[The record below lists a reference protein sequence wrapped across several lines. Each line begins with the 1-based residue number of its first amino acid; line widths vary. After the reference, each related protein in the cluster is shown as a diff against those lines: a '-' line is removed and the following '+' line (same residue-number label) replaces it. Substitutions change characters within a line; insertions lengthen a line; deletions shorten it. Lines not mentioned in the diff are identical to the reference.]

1 LDAWDLRGANDK
13 RAHAARS
20 IDWAHFIGKAC
31 VDPNSDFPALANRVR
46 FVLVAPSHPGNIG
59 AAARA
64 VKAMGF
70 ARLVVVQPRVA
81 DFRNDAEAVALSVG
95 AVDILTATTDHADL
109 TAALAGVT
117 RAYAMTGYTR
127 EFGPPLIDLRSACV
141 EAGSHLRTEEY
152 GPQVAFVFGTER
164 SGLTNEEVAR
174 CHASC
179 AIPADPA
186 FASLNLAQAVQ
197 VVAYETRLALSA
209 APLTNRFESEP
220 PAGVEALEGM
230 YAHLEQALVEL
241 GYLDPDVP
249 RKLLSRVR
257 RLLARAHPTAS
268 EVDIL
273 RGICA
278 AIIKRKNERA
288 GSKSPARQRG

>member
-1 LDAWDLRGANDK
+1 
-13 RAHAARS
+13 
-20 IDWAHFIGKAC
+20 
-31 VDPNSDFPALANRVR
+31 VDPTFFDFAALARRVR

-70 ARLVVVQPRVA
+70 ARLAVVNPRVA
-81 DFRNDAEAVALSVG
+81 DFRHDPEAVALSVG
-95 AVDILTATTDHADL
+95 AVDVLMAATDHPEL
-109 TAALAGVT
+109 SAALAGVT
-117 RAYAMTGYTR
+117 CAYAMTGYTR
-127 EFGPPLIDLRSACV
+127 EFGPPLVDLRAACAESGVHLSAS
-141 EAGSHLRTEEY
+141 GSE
-152 GPQVAFVFGTER
+152 VAFVFGTER
-164 SGLTNEEVAR
+164 SGLTNEEVEC

-186 FASLNLAQAVQ
+186 HGSLNLAQAVQ
-197 VVAYETRLALSA
+197 VAAYEMRLALCADLPASRFATEPA
-209 APLTNRFESEP
+209 AS
-220 PAGVEALEGM
+220 VDALEGM
-230 YAHLEQALVEL
+230 YAHLGQALIAL

-249 RKLLSRVR
+249 RKLLSRLR

-278 AIIKRKNERA
+278 AIITRKGERA
-288 GSKSPARQRG
+288 GSRSGAQSPIRQRG

>member
-1 LDAWDLRGANDK
+1 M
-13 RAHAARS
+13 
-20 IDWAHFIGKAC
+20 
-31 VDPNSDFPALANRVR
+31 DPNPDFPALANRVR

-70 ARLVVVQPRVA
+70 ARLVVVQPRIA
-81 DFRNDAEAVALSVG
+81 DFRNDADAVALSVG
-95 AVDILTATTDHADL
+95 AVDILTAATDHADL
-109 TAALAGVT
+109 TAALAGVS

-127 EFGPPLIDLRSACV
+127 EFGPPLIDLRSACA
-141 EAGSHLRTEEY
+141 EAGLHLRAEEHA
-152 GPQVAFVFGTER
+152 PQVAFVFGTER

-174 CHASC
+174 CQASC

-197 VVAYETRLALSA
+197 VVAYEMRLALSA
-209 APLTNRFESEP
+209 APIASRFESEP

-230 YAHLEQALVEL
+230 YAHLEQALVAL
-241 GYLDPDVP
+241 GYLDPEVP

-278 AIIKRKNERA
+278 AIIKRKSERTGA
-288 GSKSPARQRG
+288 KSPARQRG

>member
-1 LDAWDLRGANDK
+1 LD
-13 RAHAARS
+13 
-20 IDWAHFIGKAC
+20 
-31 VDPNSDFPALANRVR
+31 PQPDFTTLAGRVR

-70 ARLVVVQPRVA
+70 ARLVVVKARIV
-81 DFRNDAEAVALSVG
+81 DFRHDPEAVALSVG
-95 AVDILTATTDHADL
+95 AVDVLFAAQCHDAL
-109 TAALAGVT
+109 EPALAGVT

-127 EFGPPLIDLRSACV
+127 EFGPPLIDLRAACA
-141 EAGSHLRTEEY
+141 EAGAHLSADGTESE
-152 GPQVAFVFGTER
+152 VAFVFGTER
-164 SGLTNEEVAR
+164 SGLTNDEVAR

-186 FASLNLAQAVQ
+186 HGSLNLAQAVQ
-197 VVAYETRLALSA
+197 VCAYEMRLALGADPPAS
-209 APLTNRFESEP
+209 RFASEP

-230 YAHLEQALVEL
+230 YAHLEQALIAL
-241 GYLDPDVP
+241 GYLDPQVP
-249 RKLLSRVR
+249 GKLMFRVR

-273 RGICA
+273 RGVCA
-278 AIIKRKNERA
+278 AIIQRKTERA